1 MLSTTASVK
10 SFDFSSIG
18 PGPGG
23 DEVSADES
31 RLFLL
36 RFSAVSQSGHGV
48 DELSL
53 SQVDDSDMAMLN
65 KKSLASAALF
75 IGFF

>member
-18 PGPGG
+18 PGPGW

-36 RFSAVSQSGHGV
+36 RFSAVLQSGHG
-48 DELSL
+48 
-53 SQVDDSDMAMLN
+53 VDDSDMAMSN